1 MAPCPAVAHDHV
13 ERKSTV
19 FLARESRGAAGSFR
33 RFASLAEPACGSL
46 RRMKAVRYT
55 GRNLDLVLH
64 RVAFLG
70 AKTARLRQ
78 GRQENKGVGEEKGGR
93 AGRLGYVA

>member
-1 MAPCPAVAHDHV
+1 MN
-13 ERKSTV
+13 
-19 FLARESRGAAGSFR
+19 
-33 RFASLAEPACGSL
+33 
-46 RRMKAVRYT
+46 AVRYT

-78 GRQENKGVGEEKGGR
+78 VRQENKGVGEEKGGR